1 MQATLEQIR
10 QQIHEIRNFLSPLDL
25 KLENLDHQV
34 TASRIKF
41 ESKTTELE
49 AKISVNSLRVA
60 EHAVKIDEHSDELAR
75 QSERI
80 KRIESFLK
88 MSQRND

>member
-49 AKISVNSLRVA
+49 AKISVNSLRTA
-60 EHAVKIDEHSDELAR
+60 EQAVKIDEHSDELVR